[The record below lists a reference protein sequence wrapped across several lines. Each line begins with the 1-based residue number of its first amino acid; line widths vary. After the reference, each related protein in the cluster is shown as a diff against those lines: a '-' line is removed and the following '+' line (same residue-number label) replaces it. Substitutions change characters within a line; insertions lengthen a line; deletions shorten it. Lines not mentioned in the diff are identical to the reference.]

1 MNYQEKCPHCG
12 HIKTAFIHK
21 LNKQLVKA
29 LRQLVDFYGENGSG
43 CNLQRDL
50 NLTKNQ
56 YNNFQKL
63 QYFDLVFKTKDG
75 WFPTSVGMHFIF
87 GSMSALNKV
96 ATIESVVLPS
106 SHEAWKTHKGKIP
119 EPVKVQEIDADSWK
133 NREDY
138 QAEKSRQTTLM

>member
-1 MNYQEKCPHCG
+1 MKYQEKCPHCG
-12 HIKTAFIHK
+12 HTKTAFIHK
-21 LNKQLVKA
+21 LNKPLVKA

-63 QYFDLVFKTKDG
+63 QYFDLVFKCPEG
-75 WFPTSVGMHFIF
+75 WFPSAYGMSFIL
-87 GSMSALNKV
+87 GSSMVFDKV

-106 SHEAWKTHKGKIP
+106 YHEAWKTHKGSIP
-119 EPVKVQEIDADSWK
+119 KPISVKEIDIDSWK
-133 NREDY
+133 NRQEY
-138 QAEKSRQTTLM
+138 QSEKSRQTSLM